1 MADGSGA
8 RFRMRY
14 SFASRLRAVR
24 LAAAGMSIAEAARRQ
39 GASRSTVHS
48 WRRRYSAE
56 GAAGLHERSSR
67 PHHSRAPRHCNMHS
81 MVQWPVASTSTSIR
95 PGAISNGL

>member
-8 RFRMRY
+8 PFRMRY
-14 SFASRLRAVR
+14 SFESRLRAVR
-24 LAAAGMSIAEAARRQ
+24 LVAAGTGIAEAARRP

-48 WRRRYSAE
+48 WRCRYSAE

-67 PHHSRAPRHCNMHS
+67 PITRERR
-81 MVQWPVASTSTSIR
+81 VT
-95 PGAISNGL
+95 AI

>member
-14 SFASRLRAVR
+14 SFESRLRAVR

-39 GASRSTVHS
+39 GASRSTVHR
-48 WRRRYSAE
+48 W
-56 GAAGLHERSSR
+56 
-67 PHHSRAPRHCNMHS
+67 
-81 MVQWPVASTSTSIR
+81 
-95 PGAISNGL
+95 